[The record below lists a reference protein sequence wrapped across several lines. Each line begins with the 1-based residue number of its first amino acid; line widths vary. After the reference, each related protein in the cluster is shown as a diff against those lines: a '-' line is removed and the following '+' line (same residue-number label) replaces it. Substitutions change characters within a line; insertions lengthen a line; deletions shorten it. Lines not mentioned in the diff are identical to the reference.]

1 MNNAYFQHIQ
11 YNDSGDLELKGDM
24 VVEGKGPLKVI
35 VIKADCITF
44 DESSVLNKDIVRKHV
59 ESQLKD
65 LGANAAHF
73 ICYGTDKEVI
83 ATKLKWV
90 LSELLR

>member
-11 YNDSGDLELKGDM
+11 CTESGDIELKGDM
-24 VVEGKGPLKVI
+24 IVEGKGPLKVV
-35 VIKADCITF
+35 VIKADCITIN
-44 DESSVLNKDIVRKHV
+44 EPNLNKDIIRNHV
-59 ESQLKD
+59 EAQLKD
-65 LGANAAHF
+65 LGANSAHF
-73 ICYGTDKEVI
+73 ICYGTDKEII